1 MKIRLSLQKDLSQLT
16 EIYNQAIVRKSCTAD
31 TETFTTEERQ
41 VFFDAH
47 QNNQYPLYVYEI
59 ENKIAGY
66 VYISAYRPG
75 RKAMIG
81 TVEISYYVHNDY
93 QGQGIGTQ
101 LLDFALKKS
110 KDLNYTTAVAIL
122 LSINS
127 ASIALLEKFEFKQ
140 WGCMP
145 QIAEFDSVTCDHLY
159 YGLKL

>member
-47 QNNQYPLYVYEI
+47 QNKQYPLYVYEV

-75 RKAMIG
+75 RKAMAG

-101 LLDFALKKS
+101 LLDFALEKA
-110 KDLNYTTAVAIL
+110 KDLNYKTAVAIL
-122 LSINS
+122 LSINT
-127 ASIALLEKFEFKQ
+127 ASIALLEKFKFQQ
-140 WGCMP
+140 WGCLP